1 MVFADETPVCT
12 AKGDGECDLTAPKSN
27 EYCAGQPDIVAC
39 QRFQDF
45 EALFRRGEEQ
55 VAEDT
60 AEATA
65 ATNSL
70 VFNAFI
76 WLQVRTFLCFVML
89 TLYRCE

>member
-1 MVFADETPVCT
+1 M
-12 AKGDGECDLTAPKSN
+12 
-27 EYCAGQPDIVAC
+27 
-39 QRFQDF
+39 
-45 EALFRRGEEQ
+45 RGEEQ

-76 WLQVRTFLCFVML
+76 WLQVRSLLCFVMM
-89 TLYRCE
+89 TLQM

>member
-1 MVFADETPVCT
+1 M
-12 AKGDGECDLTAPKSN
+12 
-27 EYCAGQPDIVAC
+27 
-39 QRFQDF
+39 
-45 EALFRRGEEQ
+45 RGEEQ

-76 WLQVRTFLCFVML
+76 WLQVRTLSPSAML
-89 TLYRCE
+89 TLQM